1 MMETRKPNRLKE
13 YDYSM
18 PDAYFVTICTTG
30 KQHLLSTITSK
41 GGVGEGLCALPQPAL
56 TDIGK
61 KVEESIL
68 FINENV
74 AGCTIHKYV
83 VMPNHVHI
91 LLEIMPVFETGGHR
105 GPPLHKI
112 IGQLKSYTT
121 HQYGQKLW
129 QRSYYD
135 HVIRGE
141 QDYRDV
147 WNYIETNPLRWQ
159 EDEYHCEK

>member
-1 MMETRKPNRLKE
+1 METRKQNRLKE
-13 YDYSM
+13 YDYSSCG
-18 PDAYFVTICTTG
+18 AYFVTICTTG
-30 KQHLLSTITSK
+30 KRHLLSTITSK
-41 GGVGEGLCALPQPAL
+41 DGVGEGLCALPQPAL

-68 FINENV
+68 FINKNV

-91 LLEIMPVFETGGHR
+91 LLEIMPVSETGGHR
-105 GPPLHKI
+105 GPSLHKI

-135 HVIRGE
+135 HVIRGQ
-141 QDYRDV
+141 QDYQDI
-147 WNYIETNPLRWQ
+147 WNYIDTNPLSWQ
-159 EDEYHCEK
+159 LDEHYCEK